1 VYATPSGA
9 MKILLVAHGFPRRH
23 DDLAGAFLLALAR
36 GQQSL
41 GNDVLV
47 VAPHDAGLPFDD
59 VVDGVRV
66 RRYRYAS
73 DAEETLAY
81 RGTMADQVLRSW
93 SGRRTLIRFIFAARH
108 AMRKAAREFEPDVIH
123 VHWWFPGG
131 LSVWP
136 RLSRRRPFVL
146 TSHGTDLFLV
156 DRMTVASRLAGPIFR
171 AAAEVTVIS
180 SPLVARAER
189 LGVPRGRISIIP
201 MPIDRRVATEVERP
215 LPPTIV
221 RDTLLF
227 VGRLVERKG
236 AAYAVQA
243 LAELVRGGRSVR
255 LVIVGEGPEREALR
269 RLATALG
276 VADRIELAGALSPA
290 DVRARYAAG
299 GIFVMPAITDWKG
312 EQEGFGM
319 VIVEAMAY
327 GLPVVASRSG
337 GIPDIIRDGENGL
350 LVPERDVP
358 ALVAAV
364 TRVIEDDALA
374 LRLASIARDDVRHR
388 FSPARIATAFDT
400 VYRRAMRQPD

>member
-1 VYATPSGA
+1 

-23 DDLAGAFLLALAR
+23 GDPAGAFLLALAR

-47 VAPHDAGLPFDD
+47 VAPHDAGLPLEE
-59 VVDGVRV
+59 VVDGVRI
-66 RRYRYAS
+66 RRYRYAA

-93 SGRRTLIRFIFAARH
+93 KGRRALVGFLIAARH
-108 AMRKAAREFEPDVIH
+108 ETWRAARAFGPDVIH

-131 LSVWP
+131 LAVWP
-136 RLSRRRPFVL
+136 RIWKRAPYVL

-156 DRMTVASRLAGPIFR
+156 DRVPAAARLAGPIFR
-171 AAAEVTVIS
+171 GAAEITVIS

-189 LGVPRGRISIIP
+189 LGVPRSRITVVP
-201 MPIDRRVATEVERP
+201 MPIDRAVATEVERP
-215 LPPTIV
+215 MSAPLV

-236 AAYAVQA
+236 AAFAIQA
-243 LAELVRGGRSVR
+243 LAELARRGRATR
-255 LVIVGEGPEREALR
+255 LVIVGEGPEREALIV
-269 RLATALG
+269 LAASLG
-276 VADRIELAGALSPA
+276 VGDRIELTGALSPE

-299 GIFVMPAITDWKG
+299 GIFVMPAVTDWKG

-350 LVPERDVP
+350 LVPERDV
-358 ALVAAV
+358 A
-364 TRVIEDDALA
+364 ALA
-374 LRLASIARDDVRHR
+374 GAIERLLDDEALASRLAGAARDDVRHR
-388 FSPARIATAFDT
+388 FAPARIATTFDT
-400 VYRRAMRQPD
+400 VYRRAARQPA